1 MEFEDRIR
9 EKRTAEAVQKNLLG
23 QEGKIFLI
31 SKLLGEPIVK
41 ESSGPEIL
49 DFDNLD
55 ADFDNTIPLYDDET
69 TSVIVGH
76 FYEGLKHGHH
86 LEIIYNEFEST
97 LKLYYKGFLCYHEEN
112 NVLLSYVP
120 NEGWENIVEN
130 LYKVVEQ
137 KIKYLI
143 EKRKMAEKEAFST
156 IKQHEIKRLTD
167 KWGNIF

>member
-9 EKRTAEAVQKNLLG
+9 EKRTAEALQKNLLG
-23 QEGKIFLI
+23 QEGKIFLT

-41 ESSGPEIL
+41 ESYGSERL

-55 ADFDNTIPLYDDET
+55 EDLDNTIPFYDEET
-69 TSVIVGH
+69 TSLVVGH
-76 FYEGLKHGHH
+76 FYEGLKYGQH
-86 LEIIYNEFEST
+86 LEVIYNEYEST

-112 NVLLSYVP
+112 NVLVSYVP
-120 NEGWENIVEN
+120 NDEWE
-130 LYKVVEQ
+130 KVVDKLYEVAEQ

-143 EKRKMAEKEAFST
+143 EKRKMAEKQAFST